1 VRLGDCNPFDS
12 ITLGL
17 HSGTLVSTFFEDKS
31 PNARY
36 TIVWAIKVAARTS
49 PQYFPDN
56 LELPLPT
63 NHKTWHTERL
73 CPPLLAYALGTDQA
87 LFIAQLH
94 YWLQKDNVGV
104 YKHGFHWIYNA
115 EWEWR
120 EQFPWL
126 SEHTIGRIR
135 RALERQGYVVSN
147 DFNRNPLDRT
157 KHSTLDYYR
166 IAQQTGWNPLG
177 LDLNREYPHP
187 PVFTKGVRQRGRH
200 KSDSTPLVYLPVD
213 GDEPDS
219 LKSLETVDSALLQN
233 ASCKPVTMHSA
244 PLPLSSIH
252 KEIPNTSKSNLET
265 DLKIELRE
273 GNQGIEGF
281 QLLGNENTSRQAD
294 GQEEAEKEA
303 SEQVTKSSGQGQSD
317 AADPFLI
324 NDGEIELAQQFLTSL
339 NASVERANSER
350 TPAKDLTRPIRIP
363 GLDESAHEILWKHQA
378 QLEKLNADLNA
389 ERIQKAIA
397 DNPQYLESAI
407 LAFIEN
413 SAQGAKT
420 PEAATGFLLNAL
432 RQGWKPRQSLSSTG
446 AFVPVYTPP
455 PQMLEEPKPSTL
467 EELVQRKHHLWQ
479 VAPLMRPS
487 IKVWA
492 EETPGVIVGWDGP
505 SLVVESASNNCLS
518 ESAATPTNEPAA
530 PHLNPVPT
538 TPEALTTP
546 AADSTELVTTPAAD
560 PTACAPTL
568 RAPEASEPAPA
579 PAPDASTSPTIPAD
593 PATDPHACT
602 STREADPPLKVGDR
616 VIWMKAPAH
625 WSNWGALSIRAIEG
639 SVALVDWSEM
649 KIPLLELRRVHLP
662 VANCKQQSLKLQT
675 KHF

>member
-479 VAPLMRPS
+479 VAPIMRPS

-492 EETPGVIVGWDGP
+492 EETPGVIVGLDGP
-505 SLVVESASNNCLS
+505 SLAVESASHTCLS
-518 ESAATPTNEPAA
+518 EPVAANPATEPPAATPATSVPAA
-530 PHLNPVPT
+530 KAPT
-538 TPEALTTP
+538 RENVHQKAVVVSVG
-546 AADSTELVTTPAAD
+546 AI
-560 PTACAPTL
+560 APTL
-568 RAPEASEPAPA
+568 TTTTAATPAPTANASATLTSTAGPKATAPTLAAPEASGPGPSDPPAA
-579 PAPDASTSPTIPAD
+579 LVLLPTD
-593 PATDPHACT
+593 
-602 STREADPPLKVGDR
+602 EPLKVGERMLWDNC
-616 VIWMKAPAH
+616 PAH
-625 WSNWGALSIRAIEG
+625 CASWNPFTIIRIEDDMAWLDVYERPLPLS
-639 SVALVDWSEM
+639 
-649 KIPLLELRRVHLP
+649 ELRRAP
-662 VANCKQQSLKLQT
+662 
-675 KHF
+675 